1 MNETGYLRQQL
12 ALERAHLL
20 EIIQA
25 LHQGSDAV
33 RRSRP
38 VTDYID
44 WAGGRLVRQL
54 QALGQALPAAATGAD
69 LHARLARLTSATA
82 VVADG
87 GNGGLSDLRAERL
100 LALLGAWSEPLET
113 LAGRTLHLT
122 QWRRAAQL
130 SADTILQERQLYT
143 AARAAAGRS

>member
-1 MNETGYLRQQL
+1 MNETAYLRQQL

-20 EIIQA
+20 KIVQA

-33 RRSRP
+33 RSSRP

-44 WAGGRLVRQL
+44 WAGGRLVQQL
-54 QALGQALPAAATGAD
+54 QALGQALQAAAATGTD
-69 LHARLARLTSATA
+69 LHARLERLTAA
-82 VVADG
+82 AAVADG
-87 GNGGLSDLRAERL
+87 GDGGLSDLRAERL

-113 LAGRTLHLT
+113 LAGSTLHIT

-130 SADTILQERQLYT
+130 SADTILREGLLYT
-143 AARAAAGRS
+143 AARAAAGQS